1 MIGYW
6 NGYETYGNMGMDG
19 WGIIGFLFMIIF
31 WALIIALVV
40 IIIKRLA
47 KNESI
52 LPNNSRHVSALELL
66 KERYAK
72 GEINTSEYE
81 ERKGALIKK

>member
-6 NGYETYGNMGMDG
+6 NGYETYGNMGIGG
-19 WGIIGFLFMIIF
+19 WGIIEFLFMIIF

-40 IIIKRLA
+40 IFIKRLTN
-47 KNESI
+47 NESI
-52 LPNNSRHVSALELL
+52 LPSNRHGSALELL

-72 GEINTSEYE
+72 GEINTEEYE
-81 ERKGALIKK
+81 ERKKVLTRK

>member
-6 NGYETYGNMGMDG
+6 NGYETYGNMGG
-19 WGIIGFLFMIIF
+19 LAPLSFLFMIIF

-40 IIIKRLA
+40 LLIKRLA
-47 KNESI
+47 KGENI
-52 LPNNSRHVSALELL
+52 LPTSHHSNALELL

-72 GEINTSEYE
+72 GEIDTEEYE
-81 ERKGALIKK
+81 ERKKVLLHK

>member
-6 NGYETYGNMGMDG
+6 NGYETYGNMSVLAPL
-19 WGIIGFLFMIIF
+19 GFLVMIIF

-40 IIIKRLA
+40 LLIKRFA

-52 LPNNSRHVSALELL
+52 LPNSHHGTALELL

-72 GEINTSEYE
+72 GEIDTEEYE
-81 ERKGALIKK
+81 ERKKVLLHK